1 MMYITQNYP
10 VIDVRLTGQRIQNLM
25 KERGIKPTEVQDWLS
40 LSCVQTVYRWMKG
53 ISVPSIDNL
62 YALSQLF
69 GVRMDD
75 IIVGSREEAGD
86 EKTGS
91 SRPLCL
97 WSPFFRQCG
106 YAA

>member
-62 YALSQLF
+62 YALSHSPPHRRLSHPQ
-69 GVRMDD
+69 
-75 IIVGSREEAGD
+75 A
-86 EKTGS
+86 KH
-91 SRPLCL
+91 PLL
-97 WSPFFRQCG
+97 VYRSPWGKGEWS
-106 YAA
+106 AAP